1 MGIILEEFDNVL
13 EVGRYFFNPVGLR
26 DAIDL
31 IFVDI
36 GNEVEAS
43 PMCTKVCWVKTLWGT
58 PSP

>member
-1 MGIILEEFDNVL
+1 MGIISEEFDDIL
-13 EVGRYFFNPVGLR
+13 KVGRYCFNPVGLR

-43 PMCTKVCWVKTLWGT
+43 PMCAEVCWVKTLCGT
-58 PSP
+58 LSP